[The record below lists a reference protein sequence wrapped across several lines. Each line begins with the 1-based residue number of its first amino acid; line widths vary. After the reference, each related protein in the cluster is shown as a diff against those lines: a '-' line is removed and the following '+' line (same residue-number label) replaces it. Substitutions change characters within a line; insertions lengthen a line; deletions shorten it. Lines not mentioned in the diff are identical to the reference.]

1 MKGNHKHGHNKN
13 GKTPEYTTWAR
24 MKDRCFNKNS
34 KDYPDYGGRGITVCE
49 RWVNSFQNFFDDM
62 GTKPSPKHSLDR
74 FPDVNGNYEL
84 YNCRWATQKEQQGNR
99 TNNKWIEHDGI
110 KMIQADWARYL
121 GMPVRNIVRDLKRK
135 PFDVIYKERIAA
147 KQNLNSL
154 KQ

>member
-1 MKGNHKHGHNKN
+1 MDKV
-13 GKTPEYTTWAR
+13 
-24 MKDRCFNKNS
+24 
-34 KDYPDYGGRGITVCE
+34 TVA
-49 RWVNSFQNFFDDM
+49 NFINLANNM
-62 GTKPSPKHSLDR
+62 VGSGLIPT
-74 FPDVNGNYEL
+74 GE
-84 YNCRWATQKEQQGNR
+84 QGNI